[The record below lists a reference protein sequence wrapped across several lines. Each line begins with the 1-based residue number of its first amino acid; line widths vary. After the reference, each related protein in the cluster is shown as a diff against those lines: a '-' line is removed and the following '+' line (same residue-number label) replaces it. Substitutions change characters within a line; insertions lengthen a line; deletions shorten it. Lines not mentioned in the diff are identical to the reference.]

1 MRIFEITRSTGSGSW
16 PRVTSGELSK
26 RCSMDRLSHAPLGR
40 LLTTTAGFHDRSD
53 PHPYDDCEN
62 SNETKKQTQPNPGKR
77 EVPMK
82 LVPGGGASAFSTGEG
97 DNTRSRAAS
106 WSVDRSG
113 PKHPRTRAAPTCQS
127 TLRTRWSQAIELAAA
142 SNVTARLTVV
152 RRRRKNLKSKA
163 GVL

>member
-26 RCSMDRLSHAPLGR
+26 RCSMDRLSHVPLGR

-53 PHPYDDCEN
+53 PHLYDDCEN

-106 WSVDRSG
+106 WSVGRSG
-113 PKHPRTRAAPTCQS
+113 PKHPRTRAAPTCEWERLSAVRKAQEDI
-127 TLRTRWSQAIELAAA
+127 TILTRGRGES
-142 SNVTARLTVV
+142 
-152 RRRRKNLKSKA
+152 
-163 GVL
+163 